1 MLSTRAVALAMGKGV
16 EDETDA
22 LTHDVVPAWHA
33 HAHVLLWM
41 TGVSGDS
48 RGGAIGTGVRW

>member
-1 MLSTRAVALAMGKGV
+1 MLSTRGVALAMGKGV

-33 HAHVLLWM
+33 HAHVLL
-41 TGVSGDS
+41 
-48 RGGAIGTGVRW
+48 